1 MEKKKTDDDVFNQLF
16 VFPFGSMLKKVR
28 KFLVSSVLTQ
38 FQINLFWMSN
48 KMSFGA
54 ILFYFYSLSLS
65 TRLFSVSGDFLFLL
79 GVKEKLI

>member
-1 MEKKKTDDDVFNQLF
+1 MVKKKTDDDVVNQLF

-54 ILFYFYSLSLS
+54 ILFYFYSHSQLVSSAFLAIS
-65 TRLFSVSGDFLFLL
+65 CFFSASR
-79 GVKEKLI
+79 KS